1 MFTGL
6 CLPKA
11 HMYIYVCI
19 CVSISIW
26 IIPKPL
32 LIHDTSNNF
41 RWIIHIWHWKRHMYT
56 YIQRLHI
63 HKRTHNLNYTKF
75 TFILLQF
82 SIYFF
87 ITPTF
92 FRVCVFFCSSHVI
105 WKIAY
110 FTCPCIFVCLE
121 IYKNIIKIRHLS
133 KSLQLFV
140 RRRAE
145 SISFHMIFF
154 LFFFYFREIIF
165 NFFSCQKIYS

>member
-1 MFTGL
+1 MVQV
-6 CLPKA
+6 
-11 HMYIYVCI
+11 I
-19 CVSISIW
+19 
-26 IIPKPL
+26 
-32 LIHDTSNNF
+32 TSAELFIFDIENGTCTHTFNE
-41 RWIIHIWHWKRHMYT
+41 YT
-56 YIQRLHI
+56 Y
-63 HKRTHNLNYTKF
+63 TNAHNLKYTKF

-92 FRVCVFFCSSHVI
+92 FRVSFFFFCSSHVI

-145 SISFHMIFF
+145 SISFHMIFVFF
-154 LFFFYFREIIF
+154 LF
-165 NFFSCQKIYS
+165 